1 MTLNPLTR
9 VANEQVPPQ
18 ASSKCQRTPT
28 PATTPGSKHTRGAS
42 SGKKTFSLSQTS
54 DELTPRWGSP
64 SPSELS
70 EAGFYFTGPRDA
82 VQCFSCETAQNQW
95 KPAEDPWVRH
105 GRRSPSCDYVIE
117 MRGTDFVQA
126 IIDSVEKVKNTLTT
140 YTRTA
145 SNSSVDKTS
154 PEFTKMK
161 NGLLNTQV
169 TNLQLCSVTFF
180 LSRRSCGKRKHLRPL
195 AGGSILTKREEL
207 QEEEEASRGA
217 PRRKRKS
224 HLNCFSSLTTGCL

>member
-1 MTLNPLTR
+1 M
-9 VANEQVPPQ
+9 
-18 ASSKCQRTPT
+18 
-28 PATTPGSKHTRGAS
+28 
-42 SGKKTFSLSQTS
+42 
-54 DELTPRWGSP
+54 
-64 SPSELS
+64 
-70 EAGFYFTGPRDA
+70 
-82 VQCFSCETAQNQW
+82 QCFSCETAQNQW

-117 MRGTDFVQA
+117 MRGTDFIKA

-169 TNLQLCSVTFF
+169 VLGFQIKPPTSIILWASNSNLSTIIAGKAARDKDTFVHWVAAGSVQGARGCRG
-180 LSRRSCGKRKHLRPL
+180 RREHQRNR
-195 AGGSILTKREEL
+195 
-207 QEEEEASRGA
+207 QEEEE
-217 PRRKRKS
+217 KVV
-224 HLNCFSSLTTGCL
+224 LTC

>member
-1 MTLNPLTR
+1 M
-9 VANEQVPPQ
+9 
-18 ASSKCQRTPT
+18 
-28 PATTPGSKHTRGAS
+28 
-42 SGKKTFSLSQTS
+42 
-54 DELTPRWGSP
+54 
-64 SPSELS
+64 
-70 EAGFYFTGPRDA
+70 
-82 VQCFSCETAQNQW
+82 QCFSCETAQNQW

-117 MRGTDFVQA
+117 MRGTDFIKA

-169 TNLQLCSVTFF
+169 VLSFQIKPVQHNTLGFQLQLIPNHCSQA
-180 LSRRSCGKRKHLRPL
+180 KLRETKTPSSTGWRL
-195 AGGSILTKREEL
+195 DPYKERGVAGGGGSIKGTAKKKKKR
-207 QEEEEASRGA
+207 
-217 PRRKRKS
+217 
-224 HLNCFSSLTTGCL
+224 SS

>member
-1 MTLNPLTR
+1 MPIPFESDQKLN
-9 VANEQVPPQ
+9 
-18 ASSKCQRTPT
+18 C
-28 PATTPGSKHTRGAS
+28 
-42 SGKKTFSLSQTS
+42 
-54 DELTPRWGSP
+54 RWGSP

-70 EAGFYFTGPRDA
+70 EAGFFFTGPRDA

-145 SNSSVDKTS
+145 SNSSVDKAS

-169 TNLQLCSVTFF
+169 LNINLSMGISFNFSGQAARNKNTFVHWVAARP
-180 LSRRSCGKRKHLRPL
+180 LQGERSC
-195 AGGSILTKREEL
+195 
-207 QEEEEASRGA
+207 RG
-217 PRRKRKS
+217 RRK
-224 HLNCFSSLTTGCL
+224 

>member
-1 MTLNPLTR
+1 M
-9 VANEQVPPQ
+9 
-18 ASSKCQRTPT
+18 
-28 PATTPGSKHTRGAS
+28 
-42 SGKKTFSLSQTS
+42 
-54 DELTPRWGSP
+54 
-64 SPSELS
+64 
-70 EAGFYFTGPRDA
+70 
-82 VQCFSCETAQNQW
+82 QCFSCETAQNQW

-117 MRGTDFVQA
+117 MRGTDFIKA

-169 TNLQLCSVTFF
+169 VLGFQIKPVQYILWASNSNLSTIIAGEAARDKDTFVHWVAAGSVQGARG
-180 LSRRSCGKRKHLRPL
+180 RRGR
-195 AGGSILTKREEL
+195 REHQRNR
-207 QEEEEASRGA
+207 QEEEE
-217 PRRKRKS
+217 KVV
-224 HLNCFSSLTTGCL
+224 LTC

>member
-1 MTLNPLTR
+1 M
-9 VANEQVPPQ
+9 
-18 ASSKCQRTPT
+18 
-28 PATTPGSKHTRGAS
+28 
-42 SGKKTFSLSQTS
+42 
-54 DELTPRWGSP
+54 
-64 SPSELS
+64 
-70 EAGFYFTGPRDA
+70 
-82 VQCFSCETAQNQW
+82 QCFSCETAQNQW

-169 TNLQLCSVTFF
+169 VNLN
-180 LSRRSCGKRKHLRPL
+180 LRPTIIL
-195 AGGSILTKREEL
+195 CPPTKQAKLRETKTPSSTGWRLDPYKERGVAAGGGGSIKGSTK
-207 QEEEEASRGA
+207 
-217 PRRKRKS
+217 KKKKKS
-224 HLNCFSSLTTGCL
+224 T

>member
-1 MTLNPLTR
+1 
-9 VANEQVPPQ
+9 
-18 ASSKCQRTPT
+18 
-28 PATTPGSKHTRGAS
+28 
-42 SGKKTFSLSQTS
+42 
-54 DELTPRWGSP
+54 
-64 SPSELS
+64 
-70 EAGFYFTGPRDA
+70 

-145 SNSSVDKTS
+145 SNSSVDKAS

-161 NGLLNTQV
+161 NGLLNTQA
-169 TNLQLCSVTFF
+169 
-180 LSRRSCGKRKHLRPL
+180 KLRETKTPSSTGWRL
-195 AGGSILTKREEL
+195 DPYKERGVAGGGGSNRGSTK
-207 QEEEEASRGA
+207 
-217 PRRKRKS
+217 KKKKKS
-224 HLNCFSSLTTGCL
+224 S

>member
-1 MTLNPLTR
+1 M
-9 VANEQVPPQ
+9 
-18 ASSKCQRTPT
+18 
-28 PATTPGSKHTRGAS
+28 
-42 SGKKTFSLSQTS
+42 
-54 DELTPRWGSP
+54 
-64 SPSELS
+64 
-70 EAGFYFTGPRDA
+70 
-82 VQCFSCETAQNQW
+82 QCFSCETAQNQW

-117 MRGTDFVQA
+117 MRGTDFIKA

-169 TNLQLCSVTFF
+169 VLGFQIKPVQYNTLGFQLQLIHNHC
-180 LSRRSCGKRKHLRPL
+180 RRSCARQRHLRPL
-195 AGGSILTKREEL
+195 AGGWIRTRSAGSPGAAG
-207 QEEEEASRGA
+207 ASKEP
-217 PRRKRKS
+217 PRRRRKS
-224 HLNCFSSLTTGCL
+224 RPNLLTTGCLIIYHKTETSSKQNSRSSEY